1 MMYRLASP
9 FLLLLLGCGSA
20 APANRLAVDLTGAET
35 TIRSLEEQERLAVL
49 NQDAQA
55 LQRLWS
61 ERFMVNS
68 PINQIAPNR
77 SVVLD
82 LLRQGLIHYSAFE
95 RRIEQIRFDGDV
107 AIVMGGETVR
117 PIGNAPLAGQTVQ
130 RRFTHM
136 WKHEQGA
143 WRLIARHANNVTP
156 SP

>member
-1 MMYRLASP
+1 MRHRLASP
-9 FLLLLLGCGSA
+9 FLLLLLGCATAS
-20 APANRLAVDLTGAET
+20 PANRLAVDLTGAEA

-61 ERFMVNS
+61 ERFIVNS
-68 PINQIAPNR
+68 PLNQIAPNR

-82 LLRQGLIHYSAFE
+82 LLQQGLIRYSSFE
-95 RRIEQIRFDGDV
+95 RRIEQIRLDGDV
-107 AIVMGGETVR
+107 AIVMGGETVQ
-117 PIGNAPLAGQTVQ
+117 PIGNAPLAGQTLQ

-143 WRLIARHANNVTP
+143 WRLVARHANNVTL